1 MFGLSADVLIG
12 RILVIFL
19 GIPIHEWALGGLRI
33 CWAMRRRNCRGD
45 SLNPFVHLDPIGTL
59 SILLTG
65 LGGGV
70 PRENPLPDDAGV
82 EPADNACQ
90 HWLVGIEHHPGLIL
104 ALPFR
109 LGLLAMLEASMA
121 YRLAQVLSA
130 AIAVNIGLAAFN
142 LLPIPPLDGSRV
154 LAGLAPRRVGDFI
167 EASPMPCI
175 LLFVLFLLPRLGLDL
190 KISLMV
196 NPLQQFFYRI
206 CCSRGRESA
215 LHGEKRAWHRA
226 RYRVR
231 QFFSVA
237 GAAFTPVDEPY
248 VIAKLAGQA
257 DPGTLLR
264 CSAR

>member
-19 GIPIHEWALGGLRI
+19 GIPIHEWAHGWVAHLLGDETPKLQGRL
-33 CWAMRRRNCRGD
+33 

-65 LGGGV
+65 FGWGRAARV
-70 PRENPLPDDAGV
+70 NPYRMTRVSNPRTGMALSALAGPV
-82 EPADNACQ
+82 SNIIQA
-90 HWLVGIEHHPGLIL
+90 LIL

-121 YRLAQVLSA
+121 YRLAQVLFA

-167 EASPMPCI
+167 ESLEPYAVYI

-190 KISLMV
+190 VSLMV

-206 CCSRGRESA
+206 
-215 LHGEKRAWHRA
+215 
-226 RYRVR
+226 
-231 QFFSVA
+231 
-237 GAAFTPVDEPY
+237 
-248 VIAKLAGQA
+248 
-257 DPGTLLR
+257 LLF
-264 CSAR
+264 